1 MSKARSLADFIE
13 ADGSATIDG
22 LTVGQGAG
30 NVATN
35 TAVGASALAANT
47 TGASNTAIGINAL
60 DANTTGNSNTAVG
73 ESALTSNVTGERNTA
88 MGRESLKNT
97 TSSENTAFGNEA
109 LKLNSSGAYNTAV
122 GSFAL
127 NVNTTASYNTAVG
140 YQASYSN
147 TTGIN
152 NVAVGYLALANSTT
166 ANFNVAVGKGA
177 GSNITT
183 GSYNYLVGRDTGG
196 SITTG
201 IFNHGFGVDCL
212 ATVTDGGYNVGM
224 GSSAL
229 RYTTGSQNTAV
240 GQQAGKEITTGS
252 KNTILGRYTGNQG
265 GLDIRTSSNNIVLS
279 DGDGNPMFL
288 ARANYTTAIGDWYTT
303 TGSHRINLKVS
314 QGNTVL
320 VVSGYSGSNADIAQF
335 SAIDQ
340 ANYNGAAT
348 ALKIGRNSS
357 TGRSINAGGTVNA
370 SGADYAEYMVKAG
383 NFNIAKGDI
392 CGIDSE
398 GKLTNVFADSISFVI
413 KSTDPS
419 YVGGDTWFVDR
430 PKNEDN
436 EDITEGEE
444 YDAWVIAQETARQQ
458 VDRIA
463 FSGQVP
469 VNVTGATSGQY
480 IVPTDDNGTIK
491 GIAVNETDMTLSQY
505 MKSVGKVIAIEE
517 DGRAKVIV
525 KTA

>member
-252 KNTILGRYTGNQG
+252 KNTILGRYNGNQG
-265 GLDIRTSSNNIVLS
+265 GLDIRTSSNRIVLS
-279 DGDGNPMFL
+279 DGDGVPVQYIRNASTFVL
-288 ARANYTTAIGDWYTT
+288 NEWRHSA
-303 TGSHRINLKVS
+303 GSIAGSLS
-314 QGNTVL
+314 FGN
-320 VVSGYSGSNADIAQF
+320 S
-335 SAIDQ
+335 
-340 ANYNGAAT
+340 YNEA
-348 ALKIGRNSS
+348 SS
-357 TGRSINAGGTVNA
+357 TDALLKGYMGGDFHIVAQSN
-370 SGADYAEYMVKAG
+370 GVY
-383 NFNIAKGDI
+383 
-392 CGIDSE
+392 
-398 GKLTNVFADSISFVI
+398 LTN
-413 KSTDPS
+413 
-419 YVGGDTWFVDR
+419 
-430 PKNEDN
+430 
-436 EDITEGEE
+436 
-444 YDAWVIAQETARQQ
+444 
-458 VDRIA
+458 
-463 FSGQVP
+463 
-469 VNVTGATSGQY
+469 GATSWTSASDERVKDIIENIDNAVTKVNGLRAVIGKY
-480 IVPTDDNGTIK
+480 KTDDEAARRAFLIAQDVQAVLPEAVTQKDDDIGTLGVAYTDIIPLLVAAIK
-491 GIAVNETDMTLSQY
+491 EQTQTITALEARIAALESN
-505 MKSVGKVIAIEE
+505 
-517 DGRAKVIV
+517 
-525 KTA
+525 